1 MPFAIDPVVSI
12 MRTVP
17 ILVALVVLPLLI
29 SPSVQAAAP
38 RDLKVLTGSLDP
50 EEVTSF
56 PWNLNR
62 DVAEFVFHYSITGGT
77 DPLDVAY
84 VSIDEIGLR
93 FDYLMG
99 EGWEYCDCP
108 LDAGAYTVTVEA
120 DEYATGPINFNI
132 GFYLVPQPPVDFSGF
147 IPATADMRTS
157 SFGVIFPNEGS
168 HTLVLGATAG
178 SYELFVDGESQG
190 VVTGTTNLTLDL
202 TEDFHLFEVSSL
214 GVSPDEDVRWTVNVQ
229 GPPKLEVRIL
239 NSCPVL
245 NPESDQSVC
254 VTGAEATASD
264 GGTPTVHYL
273 WTVTGGELNSTT
285 SQWVE
290 WTAPPGVASF
300 TLTVEASAQGY
311 TSGSDSLKVQ
321 VVPEFP
327 SFMTPMILLL
337 VVSLTALAQRRTR
350 LGPST
355 KRGRLIP

>member
-1 MPFAIDPVVSI
+1 MSI
-12 MRTVP
+12 TRTVP
-17 ILVALVVLPLLI
+17 ILVILLILPLLV
-29 SPSVQAAAP
+29 SPTAEAAP
-38 RDLKVLTGSLDP
+38 PSDLKTITGSVSAG
-50 EEVTSF
+50 EFKSY
-56 PWNLNR
+56 PWNLDR
-62 DVAEFVFHYSITGGT
+62 DVTDFLLHYSITGGT

-84 VSIDEIGLR
+84 VSIDEIDLH

-108 LDAGAYTVTVEA
+108 LDAGPYTVTVEA
-120 DEYATGPINFNI
+120 DADATGPINFNI
-132 GFYLVPQPPVDFSGF
+132 GFYSVPQPPVDFSGF

-168 HTLVLGATAG
+168 YTLVLGATAG

-202 TEDFHLFEVSSL
+202 TEDFYLFEVSSVD
-214 GVSPDEDVRWTVNVQ
+214 VSPDEDVRWTVQVQVQ
-229 GPPKLEVRIL
+229 GPPKVEVTIV
-239 NSCPVL
+239 NSCPIL
-245 NPESDQSVC
+245 NPEEGQSVC

-264 GGTPTVHYL
+264 GGTPTVEYL

-327 SFMTPMILLL
+327 PFTATLILLS
-337 VVSLTALAQRRTR
+337 VIGLTAVAQRI
-350 LGPST
+350 T
-355 KRGRLIP
+355 KRV